1 MSDADLYDTD
11 TVLWAERQAALLRR
25 MAAGERV
32 NDQVDWRN
40 VVEEIEDVAGRHRDQ
55 IESRLAVLYEHLLK
69 WRFQPEMRS
78 GSWRGSIVEARDR
91 IAGVIRRNPT
101 LRPYP
106 ATVLAD
112 AYPAG
117 RRKAEAE
124 TGLSDLP
131 ASCPWPIEA
140 VLNHEFW
147 PGDD

>member
-1 MSDADLYDTD
+1 MSDLYDTD
-11 TVLWAERQAALLRR
+11 TVLWAEEQAKALRDRSANAL
-25 MAAGERV
+25 
-32 NDQVDWRN
+32 DWDN
-40 VVEEIEDVAGRHRDQ
+40 LAEEIESLAKRDKRE
-55 IESRLAVLYEHLLK
+55 IRNRLAVICEHLLK
-69 WRFQPEMRS
+69 WRFQPDGQS

-91 IAGVIRRNPT
+91 IADLIKESPT

-112 AYPAG
+112 AWPAG

-131 ASCPWPIEA
+131 TSCPWSIEA
-140 VLNHEFW
+140 VLDHEFW